1 MIFSRIR
8 RHSPAAASR
17 FAPTP
22 WAWSDPA
29 AAPAMH
35 RDSLAFLLSGAAR
48 HALAGSTHLSVP
60 ERDAR
65 RTPARAGTPGLPMVT
80 VRHAVAQTRPHL
92 RRAGPLAA
100 KAAATVVV
108 VGGFGALCLS
118 YALACVTISN
128 VLLGALA

>member
-17 FAPTP
+17 FAPAP
-22 WAWSDPA
+22 WAWSDLA

-35 RDSLAFLLSGAAR
+35 RDGLAFLLSGAAQ
-48 HALAGSTHLSVP
+48 HALAGSTHLPVP

-65 RTPARAGTPGLPMVT
+65 RTPARAGMPGLPMVA
-80 VRHAVAQTRPHL
+80 VRHAVAQTRL

-108 VGGFGALCLS
+108 AGGFGALCLS